1 MRLSE
6 AILEGSKLRPEAP
19 HNGAGDRFVR
29 VANTGELRSDAWG
42 AACETVQPAVANFN
56 WNHNQPFKYAAA
68 KDALCAIQDHY
79 FEHYWQLPAQC
90 PGSQQRFTKVGGRL
104 LKKDDP
110 DSLKT
115 YDDYAVTENAGGITS
130 ECDKVQHLAGMV
142 DHLFYMHGW
151 SREKVAAAVA
161 SYEDIR
167 TAAAIAV
174 NFSHTSVAQDK
185 YVRTL
190 IKPAANGGAR

>member
-1 MRLSE
+1 MKLST
-6 AILEGSKLRPEAP
+6 AIFEGSKLRPEAP
-19 HNGAGDRFVR
+19 HNGSGDRFVR
-29 VANTGELRSDAWG
+29 VEPTGELRSDPWG
-42 AACETVQPAVANFN
+42 AACEAVQPAVAKFN
-56 WNHNQPFKYAAA
+56 WNHRDLFKYAAA
-68 KDALCAIQDHY
+68 KDALCAVQDHY

-90 PGSQQRFTKVGGRL
+90 PGSEQRFVKVGGRVVRQNGQE
-104 LKKDDP
+104 
-110 DSLKT
+110 SLKT

-151 SREKVAAAVA
+151 SREKVAEAVA
-161 SYEDIR
+161 SYEQIR

-174 NFSHTSVAQDK
+174 NFSHVSVAQDK

-190 IKPAANGGAR
+190 IKPAVNGHG